1 MKKILI
7 VHTRY
12 QNLGGEDVAVENEVE
27 FLAKHFTVDTLYFSN
42 EIESILKLL
51 KIFIFNSNDSA
62 IRSLKEKIDVF
73 NPDLVYVHNTW
84 FKGSNGILKF
94 LIDKNIKFVLK
105 IHNFRYFCT
114 KNLLFKKHIGSQKFC
129 SACGIY
135 SKKGYLFNKYFQDSI
150 LKSILVLRY
159 GLKYFKIIKNGNF
172 NIFVLTQFH
181 KKFLEKLGINKERII
196 VFKNHISIKTS
207 SNNIQSKKNIVYAGR
222 VSKEKG
228 VPELINAFNGLFLDK
243 YELNI
248 IGDGPLIEELREM
261 HASKNVI
268 FHGQLSNKAT
278 MKKIQ
283 DSLCVVTTTKLY
295 EGQPTL
301 LCEASS
307 LGIPSIYPNTEG
319 IAEFFPDSS
328 QLSFKQYD
336 YVDLQKKLKL
346 IIDEEL
352 MKSEG
357 EKNRVFISETLNEKK
372 LLENFNK
379 VFKREQDG

>member
-1 MKKILI
+1 M
-7 VHTRY
+7 
-12 QNLGGEDVAVENEVE
+12 E
-27 FLAKHFTVDTLYFSN
+27 
-42 EIESILKLL
+42 
-51 KIFIFNSNDSA
+51 
-62 IRSLKEKIDVF
+62 
-73 NPDLVYVHNTW
+73 
-84 FKGSNGILKF
+84 ILKF
-94 LIDKNIKFVLK
+94 LF
-105 IHNFRYFCT
+105 
-114 KNLLFKKHIGSQKFC
+114 
-129 SACGIY
+129 
-135 SKKGYLFNKYFQDSI
+135 
-150 LKSILVLRY
+150 
-159 GLKYFKIIKNGNF
+159 
-172 NIFVLTQFH
+172 LTQFH
-181 KKFLEKLGINKERII
+181 KNFLEKLGINKERII
-196 VFKNHISIKTS
+196 VFKNHISIKAS

-248 IGDGPLIEELREM
+248 IGDGPLIEELREI
-261 HASKNVI
+261 HTSKNVI

-295 EGQPTL
+295 EGQSTL

-336 YVDLQKKLKL
+336 YVDFQRKLKL

-372 LLENFNK
+372 LLDNFNK
-379 VFKREQDG
+379 VFKR